1 MDKIRQ
7 QWAQNGQKWAN
18 VYKSVQK
25 VAIVD
30 KNGHN
35 WAYKGKSGPRVGKNW
50 AKLGRSG
57 QKMGTE
63 WAKVDKK
70 VN

>member
-7 QWAQNGQKWAN
+7 QWSQNGQKWAN

-35 WAYKGKSGPRVGKNW
+35 WAYKGKSGHRVGKKW
-50 AKLGRSG
+50 AEVGRKWARSG
-57 QKMGTE
+57 QKWT
-63 WAKVDKK
+63 KK
-70 VN
+70 